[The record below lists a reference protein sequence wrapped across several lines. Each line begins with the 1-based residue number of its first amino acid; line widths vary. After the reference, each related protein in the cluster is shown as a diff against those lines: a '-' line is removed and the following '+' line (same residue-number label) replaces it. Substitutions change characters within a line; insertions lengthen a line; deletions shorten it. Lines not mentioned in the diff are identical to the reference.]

1 MATEGGMAKLRV
13 NLQQREFEV
22 EGSEAFVATYG
33 ARIEQLLHR
42 LIEGARPP
50 GDAVAP
56 VPAEGEPDDG
66 GFGALLHA
74 LPRNATDVD
83 RMLLAGWFVQAGNA
97 ERSFTTADANR
108 HLVEQGIKV
117 GNASQSV
124 KQNLLAKRA
133 FQVQR
138 GRYRV
143 AQTGLQHLAQLT
155 GGKVPPAGSERG

>member
-1 MATEGGMAKLRV
+1 MAKLRV
-13 NLQQREFEV
+13 NLQAREFEV
-22 EGSEAFVATYG
+22 EGSEAFVESYG

-42 LIEGARPP
+42 LVEGARTAPEEATAADEP
-50 GDAVAP
+50 TAVAP
-56 VPAEGEPDDG
+56 APAAATTDDG
-66 GFGALLHA
+66 GFGAFLHA

-83 RMLLAGWFVQAGNA
+83 RILLAGWFVQAHNA
-97 ERSFTTADANR
+97 ERTFTTADANR
-108 HLVEQGIKV
+108 HLVDQGIKV

-143 AQTGLQHLAQLT
+143 AQPGLQHLTQLT
-155 GGKVPPAGSERG
+155 GGKVPAPG

>member
-1 MATEGGMAKLRV
+1 MAKLRV
-13 NLQQREFEV
+13 NLQAREFEV

-42 LIEGARPP
+42 LIEGARPSTGAP
-50 GDAVAP
+50 VALVEDAVDVEDA
-56 VPAEGEPDDG
+56 

-108 HLVEQGIKV
+108 HLVDQGIKV

-155 GGKVPPAGSERG
+155 GGRVPLGSGERG